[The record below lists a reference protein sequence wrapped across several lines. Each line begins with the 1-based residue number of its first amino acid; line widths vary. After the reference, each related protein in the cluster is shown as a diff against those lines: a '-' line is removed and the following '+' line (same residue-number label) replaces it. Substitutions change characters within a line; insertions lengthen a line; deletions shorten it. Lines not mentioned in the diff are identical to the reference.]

1 MCHIFFFKQKTA
13 YEMRI
18 SDWSSDLVLFR
29 SAGGARFRVGTQIGP
44 EQGIVVD
51 VKIVAGQDIA
61 AKAKRRRTDEKQAL
75 VAARADLSGFQR
87 KGGEIL
93 AWPQRAQIFR
103 GRGGGG
109 RSAGERKS
117 VGSGRRGA
125 VRVDPGG
132 CRT

>member
-1 MCHIFFFKQKTA
+1 MKQKTA
-13 YEMRI
+13 LVWPI
-18 SDWSSDLVLFR
+18 SDGSSSVCSFGLLCE
-29 SAGGARFRVGTQIGP
+29 ACGARFSVGTQIGP
-44 EQGIVVD
+44 AHGIVVD

-103 GRGGGG
+103 RRGGGG
-109 RSAGERKS
+109 RSAGQQIGRASCRER
-117 VGSGRRGA
+117 VCQY
-125 VRVDPGG
+125 V
-132 CRT
+132 